1 MNTSSLK
8 HKEITDRIIKGF
20 YEVYNEL
27 GDGFMESVYER
38 ALYIVLLSYG
48 LQVEKQKDIAVHF
61 RGQVIGEYR
70 ADLVVDEKII
80 VEIKAVRGIVPEHEA
95 QIINYLKA
103 TDMEI
108 GLLINFGQKP
118 EFKRFILDNKRKR
131 ISENLCRS
139 VAE

>member
-1 MNTSSLK
+1 MNTGSLK

>member
-1 MNTSSLK
+1 MNIGSLK

-27 GDGFMESVYER
+27 GDGFIESVYER

-48 LQVEKQKDIAVHF
+48 LQVEKQKDIAVYF

-108 GLLINFGQKP
+108 GLLVNFGQKP